1 MMKVT
6 EKWDISIIRCRASC
20 Q

>member
-1 MMKVT
+1 MVKVT
-6 EKWDISIIRCRASC
+6 EKWDINIIQCRASC